1 MRTELT
7 GLERKMYQILGAVS
21 ATDAPIVFKGA
32 LITKLVLAEGGFVSF
47 NRHTNDIDANW
58 IGVLSGKY
66 IFRRGK
72 DLVDVYALAHCVRL
86 LTDEIYGT
94 LRNKHRELDA
104 FTEFRTRR
112 QDIEHAYNMLKG
124 IEGKPD
130 FSEVYLYLERF
141 VSPFARKDKTP
152 RVWIPDKSEWEQDF
166 QKSVNRPSTLA
177 HIRAAE
183 QEREHPPA
191 PRKKPKHKTDPE
203 L

>member
-1 MRTELT
+1 M
-7 GLERKMYQILGAVS
+7 KGAVS

-152 RVWIPDKSEWEQDF
+152 ASGFLTNRNGNRIFKS
-166 QKSVNRPSTLA
+166 L
-177 HIRAAE
+177 
-183 QEREHPPA
+183 
-191 PRKKPKHKTDPE
+191 
-203 L
+203 